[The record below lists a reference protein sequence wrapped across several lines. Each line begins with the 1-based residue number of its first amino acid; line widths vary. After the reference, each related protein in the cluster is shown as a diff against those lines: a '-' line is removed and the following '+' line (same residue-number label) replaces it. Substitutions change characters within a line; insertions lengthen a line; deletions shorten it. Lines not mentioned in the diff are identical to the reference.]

1 MRILVT
7 GGAGFIGSNVADAFL
22 EDGHEVLVAD
32 NLVTGLREFVP
43 PAARFEETDVTS
55 EAFAALVGRFR
66 PEVISHH
73 AAQINVRVSV
83 ADPVFDA
90 RVNILGIVNVLKSAA
105 DAGTRRVVFA
115 SSGGAIYGEPPRE
128 RLPVDETFPAQP
140 LSPYGV
146 AKRAGELYG
155 LQFAACGLLE
165 FVALRYPNVFGPRQT
180 PRSEAGVCSI
190 FMDNLMHGR
199 PCTIFGDGTKTR
211 DYLFVEDVVSANR
224 LALRGP
230 KNRIYNLGWGRQ
242 VSDLEMYRACAAQ
255 FGSTEE
261 PEFADR
267 RPGEVERIA
276 LDASRAREELGWTPR
291 VPFEEG
297 IARAAEYYRA
307 SLAKA

>member
-7 GGAGFIGSNVADAFL
+7 GGAGFIGSNVADAFV
-22 EDGHEVLVAD
+22 EDGHDVAVAD
-32 NLVTGLREFVP
+32 NLATGWREFVP
-43 PAARFEETDVTS
+43 EAAAFREIDVTTG
-55 EAFAALVGRFR
+55 EFAEFVAAFR
-66 PEVISHH
+66 PEVICHH

-83 ADPVFDA
+83 ADPLLDT
-90 RVNILGIVNVLKSAA
+90 RVNVVGMVNVLKAAA

-115 SSGGAIYGEPPRE
+115 SSGGAIYGEPPRD

-146 AKRAGELYG
+146 AKRACELYG
-155 LQFAACGLLE
+155 LQFASCGFLE

-190 FMDNLMHGR
+190 FMENLMHGR

-211 DYLFVEDVVSANR
+211 DYLFVGDVVSANR

-230 KNRIYNLGWGRQ
+230 RNRIYNLGWGRQ
-242 VSDLEMYRACAAQ
+242 ISDLEMYRACAAP
-255 FGSTEE
+255 FGVTED

-276 LDASRAREELGWTPR
+276 LDASLARTELGWSPR

-297 IARAAEYYRA
+297 ISRAAEYYRA